1 MKRHLVITVFQVQ
14 HRENPLFLLFLEDGV
29 YQGKRVRV
37 VLDLLVQTSVIN
49 HQPPLALLLLGHD
62 EGWAGPFTVGG
73 FDPSPLNELGQQL
86 LHGLG
91 PIALKLVLPMTIDLG
106 VRLQLDLRCTK
117 PPTIWRV
124 LVGDAK

>member
-1 MKRHLVITVFQVQ
+1 MKIRF
-14 HRENPLFLLFLEDGV
+14 FCCFLEDGV
-29 YQGKRVRV
+29 DQGKRVRV
-37 VLDLLVQTSVIN
+37 VLGLLVQTSVIN

-62 EGWAGPFTVGG
+62 EGWAGPLTVGG
-73 FDPSPLNELGQQL
+73 FDPSSLNELGQQL

-91 PIALKLVLPMTIDLG
+91 PIALKLVLPMTIDLR

-124 LVGDAK
+124 LVGDATE